1 METENDFL
9 ETLVGKSVKIFL
21 IDGIKLDG
29 VLGQVFESGD
39 IILERG
45 NERQLVRLSVQGT
58 IFQNIKDGNIYGK
71 NPPEQW

>member
-21 IDGIKLDG
+21 INGIKLDG

-58 IFQNIKDGNIYGK
+58 IFPNIKEGNIYGK

>member
-21 IDGIKLDG
+21 INGIKLDG